1 VERSQLDSAL
11 EQVIGD
17 PKIPTP
23 DFSSRLFSSVPNEEL
38 IYDTNAADVDIQRI
52 DQEREIRGLP
62 PVVEV
67 PTATGDTVRVS
78 SAVNPVNQ
86 QITLLNN
93 EIFDL
98 EQIVTARQRR
108 GQDSSEQQA
117 ELASL
122 RARLARLL
130 AG

>member
-1 VERSQLDSAL
+1 
-11 EQVIGD
+11 
-17 PKIPTP
+17 
-23 DFSSRLFSSVPNEEL
+23 
-38 IYDTNAADVDIQRI
+38 
-52 DQEREIRGLP
+52 
-62 PVVEV
+62 VVEV
-67 PTATGDTVRVS
+67 PTASGEIVRVS

-86 QITLLNN
+86 QIALINN

-108 GQDSSEQQA
+108 GQDSSVQQA

>member
-1 VERSQLDSAL
+1 
-11 EQVIGD
+11 
-17 PKIPTP
+17 
-23 DFSSRLFSSVPNEEL
+23 VPNEEL
-38 IYDTNAADVDIQRI
+38 VYDNEADDVDIQRI
-52 DQEREIRGLP
+52 DQEREVRGLP

-67 PTATGDTVRVS
+67 TTAAGDTVRVS
-78 SAVNPVNQ
+78 SAANPVNQ
-86 QITLLNN
+86 QITLINN

-108 GQDSSEQQA
+108 GQESSVQQA